1 MTRPNIQLTA
11 HFWLSEF
18 TRSATADKLGIDNTP
33 NDEQCWHLFE
43 LACLLERIRQGW
55 GSGIR
60 ITSGIRLFQL
70 DQSSTTSAHPYGWA
84 ADIVPENGKIGAFKE
99 YVRLFLQK
107 FDDIAFDQYIDE
119 KRADGAEWVHIG
131 LYNRKRE
138 QRRQF
143 LKTTDGVHYSFIK

>member
-18 TRSATADKLGIDNTP
+18 TRSATADKLGFDNTP

-43 LACLLERIRQGW
+43 LACLLEQLREAW

-84 ADIVPENGKIGAFKE
+84 ADIVPENGKMAEFK
-99 YVRLFLQK
+99 VFCRNFLRSRNLL
-107 FDDIAFDQYIDE
+107 FDQYIDE